1 MTGPEVARL
10 SRRVASHDE
19 SLRAIADTTLHIL
32 EVLDGHTAVLEGH
45 TVKLDGHTAVLDGH
59 TRRLDGIESALG
71 ENGRELV
78 ALRESQASMQE
89 SLAEVLRRLEPR

>member
-32 EVLDGHTAVLEGH
+32 EVLDGHTAVL
-45 TVKLDGHTAVLDGH
+45 DGH

-78 ALRESQASMQE
+78 ALRESQTSMQE